1 MRATLAVAV
10 AASLAV
16 GCGSA
21 ASAPGESTANGTSLR
36 ISYWAAGNDETRTSD
51 KPKEWTLRCD
61 PAGGTHPQDAE
72 ACRKLKALSQPFKA
86 PRKDVQCTQQYG
98 GPQEAVITGTY
109 LGQRVYASL
118 SLTDGCRIARF
129 KRLAFLVPGF
139 RVSALGNALGS

>member
-10 AASLAV
+10 VASLAV

-21 ASAPGESTANGTSLR
+21 ASAPGASRDDETSLR
-36 ISYWAAGNDETRTSD
+36 ISFWSQGNDETRTTD
-51 KPKEWTLRCD
+51 KPKQWTLRCD

-72 ACRKLKALSQPFKA
+72 ACRKLKAMKQPFK
-86 PRKDVQCTQQYG
+86 PLRKDVQCTQQYG

-109 LGQRVYASL
+109 LGQHISASL

-139 RVSALGNALGS
+139 RVSGLDS